1 MHRVTPRVFLI
12 GETQVLHDGLAAY
25 LDSIGTVW
33 KPFKTTPPSIPP
45 SHPEQMIEVMGRL
58 CYRSWE
64 VGMNPNVTKVREG
77 NDIYIA
83 NIVKSKHGSVLE
95 HAVANFVIA
104 DCSRVFTHELVRHR
118 AGTAFSQES
127 LRYVRLEDLGLW
139 LPPEVEN
146 DPHLRSLFERTFRDM
161 EELQIEMAEHLKL
174 DSKPFEEK
182 KMWTSTMRRLAP
194 HGLATTIGF
203 SANMRALRHILEMR
217 TAGSAEVEIRI
228 IVDQIGKIAK
238 ERWPNV
244 FADFTQNEKGEWVTE
259 HSKV

>member
-1 MHRVTPRVFLI
+1 MHRVTPKVFVV
-12 GETQVLHDGLAAY
+12 GVTKVDEVGLGSY
-25 LDSIGTVW
+25 FDHI
-33 KPFKTTPPSIPP
+33 KTKWRFTEEDTSD
-45 SHPEQMIEVMGRL
+45 PEKMIEFMGRL

-64 VGMNPNVTKVREG
+64 PGMNPNVTKIREG
-77 NDIYIA
+77 NDRYIA

-139 LPPEVEN
+139 LPPEV
-146 DPHLRSLFERTFRDM
+146 DQDDYLRSLFEKTFEDM
-161 EELQIEMAEHLKL
+161 EKLQIAMAEYLKL
-174 DSKPFEEK
+174 DSRSFEEK
-182 KMWTSTMRRLAP
+182 KKWTSTMRRLAP
-194 HGLATTIGF
+194 HGLATSIGF
-203 SANMRALRHILEMR
+203 SANMRALRHIGEMR

-228 IVDQIGKIAK
+228 IVDQIMKIAK

-244 FADFTQNEKGEWVTE
+244 FADINQNEKGEWITE
-259 HSKV
+259 NSKI